1 MTTIFFQHE
10 LFQRLGWG
18 LLHSIWQIAA
28 LAAVYYFGRLAI
40 SKRHVRFR
48 YHFGYAVL
56 LAMFV
61 APVVTMFL
69 VTPVGLS
76 PVSTAVSVPEPQNP
90 EKRYSAEI
98 VSLEEFMAAI
108 PPGAKIE
115 EVTLHPDETQESADT
130 ASQNESRWRARL
142 TQQLPYC
149 LPVLAACWFC
159 GVIVLSCR
167 MLSGLWSIRKL
178 RLSGKTLPDESWQT
192 RLAEL
197 CRRLNVK
204 ANVRLLG
211 SKLVDSPVLIGIV
224 RPVILVPLSLL
235 TWFTP
240 EEIEA
245 ILVHEL
251 AHVRRHDYLANLVQ
265 LVLETLLFYHPLFWR
280 VSNAVRD
287 DREFL
292 CDDFVVDRGG
302 TNSLVYAKTLE
313 RLEHFRQ
320 IGDKEMKRMLFTPAA
335 AAKPLLNRIRRIL
348 KKRES
353 DRTCGWLAGLTLF
366 LTLTLTPLALALF
379 NGDEEK
385 EKPKNEPPV
394 ATFQPDLGVRVLTG
408 TNVPTNVPETAPKQP
423 EASSQTVQQVLS
435 STPGQIRVNTIT
447 NSAGTTPTPQ
457 QPSSQQSPSPKSF
470 GGVAIGNPTMPSGFS
485 SNPGQQ
491 AAPTIQGPIPS
502 NNAPLF
508 LQANPGQSS
517 YTPNPQVQQYMQ
529 TPIGATYGGYG
540 GPSPVMVIG
549 KRATKKPT
557 GPISSKLYPCNDVLQ
572 LFSMEEFFNYLRN
585 RLEMEMLD
593 GPYQIFPTQKNA
605 LIVTSTGE
613 VHEIMEKI
621 MDDLRSTIGENREF
635 LKEKEVMI
643 KVIPVKYA
651 RAVNLT
657 VPLATFCQ
665 NITVSCDPHTN
676 SLILGGKSSD
686 LSLAEMLI
694 QRLDAE
700 PTKEKESGKGITPP
714 MLLPSTDK

>member
-1 MTTIFFQHE
+1 MQ
-10 LFQRLGWG
+10 L
-18 LLHSIWQIAA
+18 
-28 LAAVYYFGRLAI
+28 
-40 SKRHVRFR
+40 
-48 YHFGYAVL
+48 
-56 LAMFV
+56 
-61 APVVTMFL
+61 
-69 VTPVGLS
+69 
-76 PVSTAVSVPEPQNP
+76 
-90 EKRYSAEI
+90 
-98 VSLEEFMAAI
+98 
-108 PPGAKIE
+108 
-115 EVTLHPDETQESADT
+115 
-130 ASQNESRWRARL
+130 
-142 TQQLPYC
+142 LPYC

-159 GVIVLSCR
+159 GVIVLSCC
-167 MLSGLWSIRKL
+167 MLSGLWGIRKL
-178 RLSGKTLPDESWQT
+178 RQSGKPLPDASWQT

-211 SKLVDSPVLIGIV
+211 SQLVDSPVLIGIV

-491 AAPTIQGPIPS
+491 AVPTIQGPIPS

-540 GPSPVMVIG
+540 GQPVMVIG

-621 MDDLRSTIGENREF
+621 MEDLKSMVDENKAMLE
-635 LKEKEVMI
+635 EKEATI
-643 KVIPVKYA
+643 KVIPLKYA
-651 RAVNLT
+651 EASELMRT
-657 VPLATFCQ
+657 VAQLAERGM
-665 NITVSCDPHTN
+665 NILITYDRRTN

-686 LSLAEMLI
+686 LTIAEILI
-694 QRLDAE
+694 QKLDAE
-700 PTKEKESGKGITPP
+700 PTKEKEPGKEVPHLNILGQPT
-714 MLLPSTDK
+714 K